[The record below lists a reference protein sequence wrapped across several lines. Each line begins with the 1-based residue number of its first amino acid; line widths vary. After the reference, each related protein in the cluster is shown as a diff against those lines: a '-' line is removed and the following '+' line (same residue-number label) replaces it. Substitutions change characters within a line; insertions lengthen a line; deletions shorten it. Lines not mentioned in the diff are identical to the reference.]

1 MAFPFKL
8 FTFTLMKGHLLIAQ
22 PLLNDG
28 FFNRSVVYLTDH
40 NEEGSLGFIL
50 NFKTHFVLRDLRPQV
65 KHGNFPI
72 YEGGPVGKNQ
82 LYFLHN
88 LGHNLTDSVQVDER
102 LFFGG
107 DFNELL
113 HLIDHGKVK
122 HNDIRFFAG
131 YCGWE
136 VGQLDNEL
144 KLKSWFVSPTNS
156 LTVLTN
162 DSNELWEQEL
172 NNQKPSLSIF
182 ANIGHDPSLN

>member
-1 MAFPFKL
+1 
-8 FTFTLMKGHLLIAQ
+8 MKSHLLIAQ

-40 NEEGSLGFIL
+40 NEDGSLGFIL
-50 NFKTHFVLRDLRPQV
+50 NFKTHFMLRDVRPQV

-88 LGHNLTDSVQVDER
+88 LGHNISDSVKVAEH
-102 LFFGG
+102 LYFGG

-131 YCGWE
+131 YCGWRE
-136 VGQLDNEL
+136 GQLDREL
-144 KLKSWFVSPTNS
+144 QQKSWFVQPTTS
-156 LTVLTN
+156 MTVLTN
-162 DSNELWEQEL
+162 EAEELWEQEL
-172 NNQKPSLSIF
+172 NNQKSSLSIF